1 MIEFF
6 SNLWQGILNNKDAI
20 IVALTSA
27 EFVGLAAAIVNLV
40 KGTKNT
46 SANTLSNN
54 ALSATIEKGF
64 ASIVDSNESLKID
77 LSKAVEENK
86 ALSEKVEVLTNELA
100 ATKHELSLLTE
111 TDNLLLFKLNSI
123 LEVQALAYSTLKDV
137 NTRNAILSTLAT
149 AKHSETTHMSDIKA
163 QLEAMR
169 NEITEK
175 VNDVNAAVKQTVEKA
190 ENIISVVDNAKV
202 IADNA
207 FNADVHKTVVTRG

>member
-6 SNLWQGILNNKDAI
+6 LNLWQGILNNKDAI
-20 IVALTSA
+20 VVALTSV
-27 EFVGLAAAIVNLV
+27 EFVGLVAAIVNLV

-46 SANTLSNN
+46 SANTLANN
-54 ALSATIEKGF
+54 ALSVTIKEGF
-64 ASIVDSNESLKID
+64 TSIVNSNELLKTD
-77 LSKAVEENK
+77 LRRTVEENK
-86 ALSEKVEVLTNELA
+86 ALSEKVELLINELA

-111 TDNLLLFKLNSI
+111 TDNVLLFKLNSI
-123 LEVQALAYSTLKDV
+123 LEVQSLAYSTLKDV
-137 NTRNAILSTLAT
+137 NTRNAILSILAT

-175 VNDVNAAVKQTVEKA
+175 VDGVNAAVRETVEKA
-190 ENIISVVDNAKV
+190 ENIINVVDNAKT
-202 IADNA
+202 IADNV